1 MLQGLRD
8 AIERTDRRQIGETKR
23 MDDVLDK
30 LNRAIKAYL
39 TSLDPEELS
48 DDDHRRMTAILAFIT
63 NLEQAGDVVDVN
75 LLGLVSKGLKRG
87 IAFSPEERDELLA
100 MVSRLIGN
108 VRAAA
113 SMLLSGDQRVA
124 RQLVAEKEIFR
135 DMEATAT
142 ASHFARLRAGRID
155 AAETSSL
162 HLDALRDL
170 KQVNAHLV
178 AAAAYPLLEQQ
189 GELRPNRLRG
199 QGPDVPREI

>member
-1 MLQGLRD
+1 
-8 AIERTDRRQIGETKR
+8 
-23 MDDVLDK
+23 
-30 LNRAIKAYL
+30 
-39 TSLDPEELS
+39 
-48 DDDHRRMTAILAFIT
+48 RMTVILAFIT
-63 NLEQAGDVVDVN
+63 NLEQAGDIVDVN

-108 VRAAA
+108 VRTAA
-113 SMLLSGDQRVA
+113 SMLVSGDQRVA

-135 DMEATAT
+135 DMEAAAT
-142 ASHFARLRAGRID
+142 TSHFARLRAGRID

-178 AAAAYPLLEQQ
+178 AAAAYPLMEQQ
-189 GELRPNRLRG
+189 GELRPNRLR
-199 QGPDVPREI
+199 Q